1 MICVYLLKS
10 LKDGKQYI
18 GSTITLNKRL
28 QQHNAGTVTST
39 KYRRPLMLVGYQ
51 PCETLEE
58 AARFDNRYMR
68 RHETLNR
75 AMKNG
80 KFDLVK

>member
-18 GSTITLNKRL
+18 GSTLTLNRRL

-51 PCETLEE
+51 PCVTLEE
-58 AARFDNRYMR
+58 AARLEKEYKRSHDAL
-68 RHETLNR
+68 HR
-75 AMKNG
+75 AMQSG
-80 KFDLVK
+80 KFVLLQ